1 MIIEAINLELSYDKK
16 KAIIQNTS
24 FAIKKRDFI
33 FISGTSGSGKSTILN
48 SLYGDIKPLAGQLMV
63 KNIDMENIKQ
73 SQLMNL
79 RKDMGIVF
87 QDYKLI
93 KEKTVEENIMLPLQI
108 NGYTEELCDS
118 QATKLLEHVRL
129 GQARY
134 AYPDQLSGGE
144 QQRVSVARALAHNP
158 SIILAD
164 EPTGN
169 LDDYSASVIWNLLK
183 GANQQLDITV
193 IVVTHRIPVNFNINF
208 RHFNIDEGKLY
219 ENY

>member
-1 MIIEAINLELSYDKK
+1 MMIEAINLELSYDKK

-24 FAIKKRDFI
+24 FGIKKNDFI
-33 FISGTSGSGKSTILN
+33 FISGASGSGKSTILN
-48 SLYGDIKPLAGQLMV
+48 SLYADIKPISGQLIV
-63 KNIDMENIKQ
+63 NGIDMASISR
-73 SQLMNL
+73 SQLMSL

-108 NGYTEELCDS
+108 NGYTDELCKT
-118 QATKLLEHVRL
+118 QTTKLLEHVRL
-129 GQARY
+129 EPERKS
-134 AYPDQLSGGE
+134 YPDQLSGGE

-169 LDDYSASVIWNLLK
+169 LDEYSASVIWNLLK
-183 GANQQLDITV
+183 GANQQLGITV

-208 RHFNIDEGKLY
+208 RRFNIDGGKLY
-219 ENY
+219 ESY

>member
-1 MIIEAINLELSYDKK
+1 MIEAINLELSYDKK